1 MPVKIND
8 NSIVIL
14 NHRITI
20 DDMIDEIHYLC
31 NNAHYNDQKIADS
44 IYFEHLNKDDRDKI
58 NNFREQKLYDA
69 AQISPKIK
77 PLFSNNNIK
86 YQSYNNKLYC
96 ISIKS
101 ILDDYYNNINCIND
115 FMIYI
120 NIFYKVLK
128 FKIKQERITK
138 NIYNDLQLTN
148 KKFIE
153 LENKYYDIKST
164 LKSYEKQINKMCDCI
179 DYIYNSNDTS
189 ISKNNIINNSYNDIN
204 NEFKIIKNRQFYII
218 IFVIIATFINIL
230 LYYKII

>member
-1 MPVKIND
+1 MSVRIND

-14 NHRITI
+14 NYRITI

-44 IYFEHLNKDDRDKI
+44 IYFKHLNKDDRDKI

-69 AQISPKIK
+69 ARISPKIK
-77 PLFSNNNIK
+77 PLFRNNNIK

-101 ILDDYYNNINCIND
+101 ILDYNNINCIND

-148 KKFIE
+148 RKI
-153 LENKYYDIKST
+153 NDIKST

-179 DYIYNSNDTS
+179 DYIYNNNDKLIT
-189 ISKNNIINNSYNDIN
+189 KNTIINNCYNDIIN
-204 NEFKIIKNRQFYII
+204 QFKIIKNRQFYII
-218 IFVIIATFINIL
+218 IFVIISTFINFLFIL
-230 LYYKII
+230 LIK